1 MFLFKE
7 LKADSSLMRRIS
19 LICNLSFTL
28 SCAKMEGETKLI
40 YHDLSTRH
48 VYIQNWFHNWNVHL
62 SVFEESFESFQCR
75 IHHNLHNLFYKLHC
89 Y

>member
-7 LKADSSLMRRIS
+7 LKADSSLMRRVS

-40 YHDLSTRH
+40 S
-48 VYIQNWFHNWNVHL
+48 
-62 SVFEESFESFQCR
+62 
-75 IHHNLHNLFYKLHC
+75 
-89 Y
+89 